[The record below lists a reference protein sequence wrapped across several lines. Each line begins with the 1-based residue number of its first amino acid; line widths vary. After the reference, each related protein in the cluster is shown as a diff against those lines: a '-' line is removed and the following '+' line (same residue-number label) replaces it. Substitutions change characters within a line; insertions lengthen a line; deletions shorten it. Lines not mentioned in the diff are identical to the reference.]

1 MDPKRFLVCALVAA
15 FTLLGVGCSSGD
27 GKDASASC
35 PRANGF
41 VDPEIGDVS
50 VVYAFATLRLTL
62 PDDRAFVNRPRRL
75 PMFHH
80 RPAWVIISPMGPFF
94 GCRAE
99 VITNSSAPER
109 QRVEL
114 IAADGSGDGLLYR
127 TGGSLCEQ
135 AVRPQVAVA
144 TYDVS
149 LPWTVVSRTGSRI
162 VIRYA
167 APPACG
173 AQDGVNITSSPTSV
187 MFDVEASVLL
197 ASPPCSP
204 LRPASRSW
212 NPRHRPQRFCT
223 QQPGR
228 LSSRD

>member
-1 MDPKRFLVCALVAA
+1 
-15 FTLLGVGCSSGD
+15 
-27 GKDASASC
+27 
-35 PRANGF
+35 
-41 VDPEIGDVS
+41 
-50 VVYAFATLRLTL
+50 
-62 PDDRAFVNRPRRL
+62 
-75 PMFHH
+75 MFHH
-80 RPAWVIISPMGPFF
+80 RPAWVIISPMAPFF
-94 GCRAE
+94 GCRE
-99 VITNSSAPER
+99 GDVTNSSAPER

-149 LPWTVVSRTGSRI
+149 LPWTVVSRTGSRV

-173 AQDGVNITSSPTSV
+173 AQDGVDITSSPTTV

-197 ASPPCSP
+197 ASPPCTP
-204 LRPASRSW
+204 LRPASTIVESAPPTATLLHPITGPVI
-212 NPRHRPQRFCT
+212 NSGLTYYDGTTHT
-223 QQPGR
+223 IK
-228 LSSRD
+228 